1 LIGRLILCFL
11 FSRFFFEKFY
21 AGLRKN
27 RKNIHLKF
35 YIMEISGRI
44 TKDAVTAKVSND
56 REVVNFSIAINDSYR
71 PKGSGELKKI
81 VTYID
86 CSYWMGSKMAQWLK
100 KGTVVELFG
109 RIGMNVYNN
118 AEGKA
123 LGSLTFHTSNIK
135 ILVFPKTENTT
146 EVPAVQ
152 KKNMDQDTP
161 DDLPF

>member
-1 LIGRLILCFL
+1 
-11 FSRFFFEKFY
+11 
-21 AGLRKN
+21 
-27 RKNIHLKF
+27 
-35 YIMEISGRI
+35 MEISGRI

-71 PKGSGELKKI
+71 PKGSDELKKI

-100 KGTVVELFG
+100 KGTMVELFG
-109 RIGMNVYNN
+109 RIGLNVYKN
-118 AEGKA
+118 ADGTA

-135 ILVFPKTENTT
+135 ILVFPKTENTAHA
-146 EVPAVQ
+146 PAVQ
-152 KKNMDQDTP
+152 KKNTAEDEP

>member
-1 LIGRLILCFL
+1 
-11 FSRFFFEKFY
+11 
-21 AGLRKN
+21 
-27 RKNIHLKF
+27 
-35 YIMEISGRI
+35 MEISGRI
-44 TKDAVTAKVSND
+44 TKDAITAKVSND
-56 REVVNFSIAINDSYR
+56 RVVLNFSIAINDSYR
-71 PKGSGELKKI
+71 PKGAEELKKI

-109 RIGMNVYNN
+109 RIGLNVYNN

-135 ILVFPKTENTT
+135 ILVFPKTENTSS
-146 EVPAVQ
+146 VPAVQ
-152 KKNMDQDTP
+152 KKNVDQNTP

>member
-1 LIGRLILCFL
+1 
-11 FSRFFFEKFY
+11 
-21 AGLRKN
+21 
-27 RKNIHLKF
+27 
-35 YIMEISGRI
+35 MEISGRI

-71 PKGSGELKKI
+71 PKGTDELKKI

-100 KGTVVELFG
+100 KGTIVELFG
-109 RIGMNVYNN
+109 RIGLNVYNN

-135 ILVFPKTENTT
+135 ILVFPKAENSSSL
-146 EVPAVQ
+146 PAVQ
-152 KKNMDQDTP
+152 KKNTDQDSP

>member
-1 LIGRLILCFL
+1 
-11 FSRFFFEKFY
+11 
-21 AGLRKN
+21 
-27 RKNIHLKF
+27 
-35 YIMEISGRI
+35 MEISGRI
-44 TKDAVTAKVSND
+44 TKDAVMVKVSND

-109 RIGMNVYNN
+109 RIGLNVYNN

-135 ILVFPKTENTT
+135 ILVFPKTENTA
-146 EVPAVQ
+146 EVSAVQ
-152 KKNMDQDTP
+152 KKNADQDTP